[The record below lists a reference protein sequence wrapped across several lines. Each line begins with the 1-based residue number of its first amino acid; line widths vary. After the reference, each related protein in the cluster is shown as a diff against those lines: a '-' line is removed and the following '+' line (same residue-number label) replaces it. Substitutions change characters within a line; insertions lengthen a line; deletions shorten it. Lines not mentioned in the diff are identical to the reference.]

1 MATSAA
7 MANDITWIL
16 IADAGRA
23 RLFASRG
30 RNEPWRAIG
39 EFTHPRSSAK
49 VRDLM
54 SDKSGRIQQRV
65 GGSRSAA
72 DPRTPPK
79 EVEAERFAHQLA
91 AELHDGLERG
101 ACHRL
106 LLVAP
111 PRFLGLLRQAA
122 TPAVR
127 AAITA
132 SVDHDWT
139 QVAVRDLPARLANEI
154 GRP

>member
-1 MATSAA
+1 MATSAT
-7 MANDITWIL
+7 MPNDITWIL

-23 RLFASRG
+23 RVFATRG
-30 RNEPWRAIG
+30 RTEPWRAIG
-39 EFTHPRSSAK
+39 EFTHPRSRAM
-49 VRDLM
+49 VRDIM
-54 SDKSGRIQQRV
+54 PDKTGRIQQRV

-79 EVEAERFAHQLA
+79 EVEAERFAQQLA
-91 AELHDGLERG
+91 AELNDGLERG
-101 ACHRL
+101 ACRRL

-111 PRFLGLLRQAA
+111 PHFLGLLRQAA

-132 SVDHDWT
+132 SLDHDWT
-139 QVAVRDLPARLANEI
+139 QVAVHDLPARLANEL